1 VQPAGLGLIEVT
13 ALPNAINKDT
23 PQKLPAASGLPAW
36 ACDLAPQLL
45 AGTRAGLLLV
55 DARTVLYANPMAAR
69 ILGRSPSAL
78 VGVPVASLV
87 APSHRKAALEQ
98 LALRLAGEPGH
109 PHDIR
114 CLRGKDS
121 EFDARVWGQG
131 MELAGRRVNLVT
143 LADVSELKVAMSRIE
158 ELANFNEITGLPNR
172 AYLLLELDRAVHLAR
187 QQGRN
192 FSLLSVEVPRITE
205 LAATM
210 GFGAADTLAMAI
222 ASRLRECAGADEV
235 VAHLGGSEFALI
247 CRHTDTD
254 EVHGVQGIEGRERS
268 GLGSGHAGEQ
278 RAWALRDE
286 LQAPVNFGGTDIAAQ
301 GLIGIATFPQ
311 DADTGSALLEAAQ
324 TARRVASTAAA
335 VAVFRPESRGQAQQA
350 LRLEA
355 ALRVAL
361 PRGELSLV
369 YQPQLALATGHIVGV
384 EALLRW
390 QSPELGNVS
399 PDTFIPVAERTGLIM
414 AIGEWVIQ
422 EACAQIVRWQS
433 QGLPPL
439 RVSVNISPVQFQ
451 LCDVAAVVAKAL
463 QASGASPQAL
473 GVELTES
480 ALLHDSDRVAAT
492 LRSLHDSGIEIAL
505 DDFGTGFSSLSRL
518 LELPIDLL
526 KIDRSFISD
535 VTAAPQS
542 ASLTR
547 SIIKLAHGLQIPVL
561 AEGVETEGQLNR
573 LAADGCDRI
582 QGYFFSRPVSADA
595 VTLLLREGRQ
605 LVTHL
610 AARPVRQRTLLLVDD
625 ELSVLAAL
633 KRLFRREDYTILTA
647 SSGEQ
652 ALDLLATAKVDV
664 IISDQ
669 RMPGMT
675 GVEFLRRVKAL
686 HPDTVRMTLSGFA
699 DLQSIIDA
707 VNEGAVYKFLMK
719 PWDDERLREHVAQAF
734 AQKELADDN
743 RRLQREVAQANAGL
757 AALNERLGDLL
768 GRQRVQ
774 ASLIEAGA
782 ASARAMLDVLP
793 AAVFGIAPDGVL
805 AFMNRSADA
814 LVPSATMSLGGATDP
829 TLARLIAELRADPAC
844 AEGTGHPVAIN
855 QQQHLAWL
863 RHLGKESLDGADR
876 GEILVLTPVQAPHV

>member
-1 VQPAGLGLIEVT
+1 
-13 ALPNAINKDT
+13 
-23 PQKLPAASGLPAW
+23 
-36 ACDLAPQLL
+36 
-45 AGTRAGLLLV
+45 
-55 DARTVLYANPMAAR
+55 
-69 ILGRSPSAL
+69 
-78 VGVPVASLV
+78 
-87 APSHRKAALEQ
+87 
-98 LALRLAGEPGH
+98 
-109 PHDIR
+109 
-114 CLRGKDS
+114 
-121 EFDARVWGQG
+121 
-131 MELAGRRVNLVT
+131 
-143 LADVSELKVAMSRIE
+143 
-158 ELANFNEITGLPNR
+158 
-172 AYLLLELDRAVHLAR
+172 
-187 QQGRN
+187 
-192 FSLLSVEVPRITE
+192 
-205 LAATM
+205 
-210 GFGAADTLAMAI
+210 
-222 ASRLRECAGADEV
+222 
-235 VAHLGGSEFALI
+235 
-247 CRHTDTD
+247 
-254 EVHGVQGIEGRERS
+254 
-268 GLGSGHAGEQ
+268 
-278 RAWALRDE
+278 
-286 LQAPVNFGGTDIAAQ
+286 
-301 GLIGIATFPQ
+301 
-311 DADTGSALLEAAQ
+311 
-324 TARRVASTAAA
+324 
-335 VAVFRPESRGQAQQA
+335 
-350 LRLEA
+350 
-355 ALRVAL
+355 
-361 PRGELSLV
+361 
-369 YQPQLALATGHIVGV
+369 
-384 EALLRW
+384 
-390 QSPELGNVS
+390 
-399 PDTFIPVAERTGLIM
+399 
-414 AIGEWVIQ
+414 
-422 EACAQIVRWQS
+422 
-433 QGLPPL
+433 
-439 RVSVNISPVQFQ
+439 
-451 LCDVAAVVAKAL
+451 
-463 QASGASPQAL
+463 
-473 GVELTES
+473 
-480 ALLHDSDRVAAT
+480 
-492 LRSLHDSGIEIAL
+492 
-505 DDFGTGFSSLSRL
+505 
-518 LELPIDLL
+518 
-526 KIDRSFISD
+526 
-535 VTAAPQS
+535 
-542 ASLTR
+542 
-547 SIIKLAHGLQIPVL
+547 
-561 AEGVETEGQLNR
+561 
-573 LAADGCDRI
+573 
-582 QGYFFSRPVSADA
+582 